1 VSDNLIST
9 DTPAAGTRYVSPK
22 MQNDR
27 GLIFIHIP
35 KTAGS
40 TLRPIMDRH
49 YPRPVICKLDFLP
62 RDLDAFLRLPE
73 QARSR
78 IRVMQGHFPFG
89 LHKHLSV
96 PADYLTI
103 LRDPVNRI
111 ISMYYWIHGNQ
122 EHVLNTLVRSMS
134 LRDFADSGFEITAN
148 HQTSLI
154 SGLTANSVDDAL
166 AVAKKHL
173 QGEITAFGLNER
185 FDESLLLFKKRL
197 GWKHVFYSRRNVT
210 KSRPRRSEVPDAV
223 LDLIQKHNSL
233 DLELYE
239 FARRAF
245 DETIRALGPSF
256 QVEVRRFQRINNIWA
271 QFDKGRHAL
280 RRSLPGP
287 VKAGLKKAL
296 RRR

>member
-1 VSDNLIST
+1 
-9 DTPAAGTRYVSPK
+9 
-22 MQNDR
+22 
-27 GLIFIHIP
+27 
-35 KTAGS
+35 
-40 TLRPIMDRH
+40 MDRN
-49 YPRPVICKLDFLP
+49 YPRSMISKLDFLP

-78 IRVMQGHFPFG
+78 IRVLQGHFPFG
-89 LHKHLSV
+89 LHEHLSV

-122 EHVLNTLVRSMS
+122 QHVLNKLVRSMS
-134 LRDFADSGFEITAN
+134 LRDFADSGFEITVN

-154 SGLTANSVDDAL
+154 SGLTASSDTHAL
-166 AVAKKHL
+166 TVARKHL
-173 QGEITAFGLNER
+173 QREITAFGLNER

-210 KSRPRRSEVPDAV
+210 KIRPRSDEVPTSV
-223 LDLIQKHNSL
+223 LDVIKKHNSL

-239 FARRAF
+239 FARQTF

-256 QVEVRRFQRINNIWA
+256 QDEVRRFQRINSIWA
-271 QFDKGRHAL
+271 RFDKGRHAL
-280 RRSLPGP
+280 RRSLPAP
-287 VKAGLKKAL
+287 VKARLKRAFG
-296 RRR
+296 RR

>member
-1 VSDNLIST
+1 
-9 DTPAAGTRYVSPK
+9 

-49 YPRPVICKLDFLP
+49 YPRPVIYKLDFLP
-62 RDLDAFLRLPE
+62 LDLDAFLRLPE
-73 QARSR
+73 QPRSR
-78 IRVMQGHFPFG
+78 IRVLQGHFPFG
-89 LHKHLSV
+89 LHEHLSV
-96 PADYLTI
+96 PADYLTL

-111 ISMYYWIHGNQ
+111 ISMYYWIHGN
-122 EHVLNTLVRSMS
+122 EDHVLNTLVRSMS
-134 LRDFADSGFEITAN
+134 LKDFADSGFEITAN

-154 SGLTANSVDDAL
+154 SGLPANHDNQAL
-166 AVAKKHL
+166 AVAKNNL
-173 QGEITAFGLNER
+173 QCEITAFGLNER
-185 FDESLLLFKKRL
+185 FDESLLLFKQRL

-210 KSRPRRSEVPDAV
+210 KGRPRRSEVPASV
-223 LDLIQKHNSL
+223 LDIIRKHNSL

-239 FARRAF
+239 FASQTF

-256 QVEVRRFQRINNIWA
+256 QAEVRRFQRINNIWA
-271 QFDKGRHAL
+271 RFDKGRHVL
-280 RRSLPGP
+280 RRSLPAP
-287 VKAGLKKAL
+287 VKALLKKAL

>member
-1 VSDNLIST
+1 
-9 DTPAAGTRYVSPK
+9 

-62 RDLDAFLRLPE
+62 RDLDALLRLPE

-78 IRVMQGHFPFG
+78 IRVLQGHFPFG
-89 LHKHLSV
+89 LHKHLAV
-96 PADYLTI
+96 PVDYLTI
-103 LRDPVNRI
+103 LREPVNRI
-111 ISMYYWIHGNQ
+111 ISMYYWIHGNE

-134 LRDFADSGFEITAN
+134 LKDFADSGFEIVAN
-148 HQTSLI
+148 HQTGLI
-154 SGLTANSVDDAL
+154 SGLPANSDHQAL
-166 AVAKKHL
+166 AVAKKNL

-185 FDESLLLFKKRL
+185 FDESLLLFKQQL

-210 KSRPRRSEVPDAV
+210 KVRPRSSEVPDSV
-223 LDLIQKHNSL
+223 LDVIQKHNSL

-239 FARRAF
+239 FARQVF
-245 DETIRALGPSF
+245 DETISALGPSF
-256 QVEVRRFQRINNIWA
+256 QDEVRRFQRINNIWA
-271 QFDKGRHAL
+271 RFDKGRHAL
-280 RRSLPGP
+280 RRSLPAP

>member
-1 VSDNLIST
+1 
-9 DTPAAGTRYVSPK
+9 

-49 YPRPVICKLDFLP
+49 YPRPAICKLDFLP
-62 RDLDAFLRLPE
+62 RDLDAFLRLPD
-73 QARSR
+73 QARLR
-78 IRVMQGHFPFG
+78 IRVLQGHFPFG
-89 LHKHLSV
+89 LHEHLSV
-96 PADYLTI
+96 PADYLTL

-111 ISMYYWIHGNQ
+111 ISMYYWIHGNDD
-122 EHVLNTLVRSMS
+122 HVLNTLVRSMT
-134 LRDFADSGFEITAN
+134 LRDFADSGFEITTN

-154 SGLTANSVDDAL
+154 SGLPTNAADQSL
-166 AVAKKHL
+166 AVAKQNL
-173 QGEITAFGLNER
+173 QGQITFGLNER

-197 GWKHVFYSRRNVT
+197 GWKHVVYSRRNVT
-210 KSRPRRSEVPDAV
+210 KSRPGSNEVPASALEV
-223 LDLIQKHNSL
+223 IRKHNSL

-239 FARRAF
+239 FARQTF
-245 DETIRALGPSF
+245 DETIHALGPSF
-256 QVEVRRFQRINNIWA
+256 QDEVRRFQRVNSIWA
-271 QFDKGRHAL
+271 RFDKGRHAL
-280 RRSLPGP
+280 RRSLPAP

>member
-1 VSDNLIST
+1 
-9 DTPAAGTRYVSPK
+9 
-22 MQNDR
+22 MQDDR
-27 GLIFIHIP
+27 ALIFIHIP

-49 YPRPVICKLDFLP
+49 YPRPVIYKLDFLP

-73 QARSR
+73 QPRSR
-78 IRVMQGHFPFG
+78 IRVLQGHFPFG
-89 LHKHLSV
+89 LHRHLSV

-111 ISMYYWIHGNQ
+111 ISMYYWIHGNE

-148 HQTSLI
+148 HQTTLI
-154 SGLTANSVDDAL
+154 SGLPANSDTRAL
-166 AVAKKHL
+166 EVAKKNL

-185 FDESLLLFKKRL
+185 FDESLLLFKQRL

-210 KSRPRRSEVPDAV
+210 RSRPRRSEVPASILEV
-223 LDLIQKHNSL
+223 IEKHNSL

-239 FARRAF
+239 FARQTF
-245 DETIRALGPSF
+245 DETIRALGPAF
-256 QVEVRRFQRINNIWA
+256 QDEVRRFQRINRIWA
-271 QFDKGRHAL
+271 GFDKGRHLL
-280 RRSLPGP
+280 RRSLPTP
-287 VKAGLKKAL
+287 VKERLKRAL
-296 RRR
+296 HRR

>member
-1 VSDNLIST
+1 
-9 DTPAAGTRYVSPK
+9 

-40 TLRPIMDRH
+40 TLRPIMDRNH
-49 YPRPVICKLDFLP
+49 PRDVICKLDFLP

-73 QARSR
+73 PARSR
-78 IRVMQGHFPFG
+78 IRVLQGHFPFG
-89 LHKHLSV
+89 LHKHLVV
-96 PADYLTI
+96 PSDYLTI
-103 LRDPVNRI
+103 LRNPVDRI

-122 EHVLNTLVRSMS
+122 DHVLNKLVRAMS
-134 LRDFADSGFEITAN
+134 LKDFADSGFEITAN

-154 SGLTANSVDDAL
+154 SGLTANSNSDAL

-173 QGEITAFGLNER
+173 QDEITAFGLNER

-210 KSRPRRSEVPDAV
+210 RSRPRGTEVPDSV
-223 LDLIQKHNSL
+223 LDVIQKHNSL

-239 FARRAF
+239 FARQRF
-245 DETIRALGPSF
+245 DETISALGPSF
-256 QVEVRRFQRINNIWA
+256 QDEVRRFQRINNIWA
-271 QFDKGRHAL
+271 RFDKGRHAL
-280 RRSLPGP
+280 RRSLPDP
-287 VKAGLKKAL
+287 VKAGLKKVL
-296 RRR
+296 GRR

>member
-1 VSDNLIST
+1 
-9 DTPAAGTRYVSPK
+9 
-22 MQNDR
+22 MQSDR

-49 YPRPVICKLDFLP
+49 YPRPLIRKLDFLP
-62 RDLDAFLRLPE
+62 RDLDAFLLLPE

-78 IRVMQGHFPFG
+78 IRVLQGHFPFG
-89 LHKHLSV
+89 LHEHLSV

-111 ISMYYWIHGNQ
+111 ISMYYWIHGNDD
-122 EHVLNTLVRSMS
+122 HVLNTLVRSMS
-134 LRDFADSGFEITAN
+134 LKDFADSGFEITTN

-154 SGLTANSVDDAL
+154 SGLPPNTDKRAL
-166 AVAKKHL
+166 AVAKENL
-173 QGEITAFGLNER
+173 QGQITAFGLNER
-185 FDESLLLFKKRL
+185 FDESLLLFKQRL

-210 KSRPRRSEVPDAV
+210 KSRPRRSEVPASV
-223 LDLIQKHNSL
+223 LEVIQKHNSL
-233 DLELYE
+233 DLQLYE
-239 FARRAF
+239 FARQTF

-256 QVEVRRFQRINNIWA
+256 QEEVRRFQRINKIWA
-271 QFDKGRHAL
+271 RFDQGRHAL
-280 RRSLPGP
+280 RRSLPAP
-287 VKAGLKKAL
+287 LKAGLKKAL

>member
-1 VSDNLIST
+1 
-9 DTPAAGTRYVSPK
+9 

-40 TLRPIMDRH
+40 TLRPIMDRN
-49 YPRPVICKLDFLP
+49 YPRPLIHKLDFLP
-62 RDLDAFLRLPE
+62 RDLDAFLRLP
-73 QARSR
+73 QQTRSR
-78 IRVMQGHFPFG
+78 IRVLQGHFPFG
-89 LHKHLSV
+89 LHEHLSV

-111 ISMYYWIHGNQ
+111 ISMYYWIHGNE

-134 LRDFADSGFEITAN
+134 LKDFADSGFEITSN
-148 HQTSLI
+148 HQTGLI
-154 SGLTANSVDDAL
+154 SGLPANGDSRAL
-166 AVAKKHL
+166 AVAQKNL
-173 QGEITAFGLNER
+173 QSEITAFGLNER
-185 FDESLLLFKKRL
+185 FDESLLLFKKQL

-210 KSRPRRSEVPDAV
+210 KSRPRRSEVPASV
-223 LDLIQKHNSL
+223 LKVIQKHNSL

-239 FARRAF
+239 FARQTF

-256 QVEVRRFQRINNIWA
+256 QDEVRRFQRINSVWA
-271 QFDKGRHAL
+271 RFDKGRHAL

-296 RRR
+296 RWS